1 VSRILQAPMLDSDH
15 NSDIYRAFFESTG
28 VGLFETTVDGCF
40 LRANAAAARMLRYES
55 TAQMLSEIVDIRRQ
69 IYVDPKARDEIVARL
84 QRDGR
89 VENFVTEMRCRD
101 GSTIWSSLT
110 ANLVPA
116 AEGAPARLIGC
127 SVDVSELINTQ
138 SALRRAEQN
147 YRGIF
152 ENATEGIYLTSLDG
166 KMMRGNPALARL
178 NGYDSEEAL
187 TAGVN
192 DIATEWYVEPTRRAE
207 FQRLMAEN
215 GTVENFESEIYRHKT
230 RERIWISEN
239 ARLVRDA
246 DGNPSHYEGTVR
258 DITAAKRAQVALR
271 AAMEQAC
278 IANESKSAF
287 LANMSHELRTPLN
300 AIIGFCELMMM
311 ETFGPLGDR
320 RYGGYLKDV
329 HFSANHLLQLI
340 EDILDLSK
348 AEARKIELD
357 ECPIDLEVATSSAVR
372 LLHERARRAGVTVTL
387 EFPPDLPVIRA
398 DDRRLRQ
405 VLLNLLSNAVKFT
418 PAGGSVRVT
427 ARREPDGGLS
437 LSVIDTGI
445 GIKAKDL
452 ERVFQPFVQ
461 LDRAR
466 QQEGTGLGLA
476 LCRKLVEL
484 HGGTVVLKSRP
495 GEGTT
500 AEMRLPPER
509 TYPDGVSPPVTAD
522 ALSALVGQ

>member
-1 VSRILQAPMLDSDH
+1 MNDSDH
-15 NSDIYRAFFESTG
+15 NSDIYRTFFDSTG
-28 VGLFETTVDGCF
+28 AGLFETTLDGRF
-40 LRANAAAARMLRYES
+40 VRANATAARVLRYDSPE
-55 TAQMLSEIVDIRRQ
+55 QMLAEISDLRTQV
-69 IYVDPKARDEIVARL
+69 YVDPKARDEIVARL
-84 QRDGR
+84 GRDGR

-101 GSTIWSSLT
+101 GDTIWISLT
-110 ANLVPA
+110 INLLRDEAGVPT
-116 AEGAPARLIGC
+116 RLIG
-127 SVDVSELINTQ
+127 SAADISELINTQ

-187 TAGVN
+187 IAGVN
-192 DIATEWYVEPTRRAE
+192 DIATEWYVDPTRRAE
-207 FQRLMAEN
+207 FQRRMAET

-246 DGNPSHYEGTVR
+246 EGNPSHYEGTVR

-300 AIIGFCELMMM
+300 AIIGFCELMML

-357 ECPIDLEVATSSAVR
+357 ERPIDLEVATSSAVR
-372 LLHERARRAGVTVTL
+372 LLAERARRAEVTVTL
-387 EFPPDLPVIRA
+387 EFPADLPVIRV
-398 DDRRLRQ
+398 DERRLRQ

-427 ARREPDGGLS
+427 AQRASDGGVT

-452 ERVFQPFVQ
+452 DRVFQPFVQ
-461 LDRAR
+461 LDRAH

-476 LCRKLVEL
+476 LCRNLVEL
-484 HGGTVVLKSRP
+484 HGGTIVLKSRP

-500 AEMRLPPER
+500 AEMRLPAER
-509 TYPDGVSPPVTAD
+509 VFSDGMTPPIATD
-522 ALSALVGQ
+522 ALLALVGQ